1 MKTEPIEV
9 SERVVEVNKLIE
21 GVANRLVRNF
31 DGTLGLLHLGGRKAP
46 YDDTEYEFIGGAK
59 DSIRKKHYDKS
70 MRLLWKAEEQA
81 PWSTFKDCTNDEKL
95 LLKMSSESLNDEER
109 SELKKISSKEYRA
122 MLDREYTPEQKQAI
136 VNILSLIGHGE
147 AYAWL
152 VSSEVLND
160 VKSTGARAALTMQV
174 LEEAKHFVV
183 LRELIMAFDCEV
195 PRMSAWEYVLLERIY
210 KAKGLEKLFGMNV
223 LVEGLALSLFGMMAE
238 MPGLK
243 ILRLFH
249 RDESRHTALPVNY
262 FREFPMSRWQKH
274 NPLVRAQRMGQLL
287 PALPLIAQIEA
298 DMATIGFDVF
308 EFGGSLIRKIGF
320 LAERVGFYMPVPIDL
335 FATTLNE
342 LFNLYCWLTRPN
354 HKHRNFI
361 EAEMTQGDYE
371 RKVEDEVFSA
381 SL

>member
-1 MKTEPIEV
+1 MKVEPLEVNQRVTEA
-9 SERVVEVNKLIE
+9 NKLIE
-21 GVANRLVRNF
+21 RIANRLVRNV
-31 DGTLGLLHLGGRKAP
+31 DGALGRVHLGGRKAP
-46 YDDTEYEFIGGAK
+46 YNDLEYEFIGGAK
-59 DSIRKKHYDKS
+59 DSIREKHYDKS
-70 MRLLWKAEEQA
+70 MRLLWKAEEHA
-81 PWSTFKDCTNDEKL
+81 PWSSFKDCTNDEKL
-95 LLKMSSESLNDEER
+95 LLKMSDESLNEEER
-109 SELKKISSKEYRA
+109 SELKRITSKQYRT
-122 MLDREYTPEQKQAI
+122 MLDREYTSEQKQAI

-183 LRELIMAFDCEV
+183 LRELLMAFDCEI
-195 PRMSAWEYVLLERIY
+195 PRMSAWEYVLLERVY

-223 LVEGLALSLFGMMAE
+223 LVEGLALSLFGLMAE
-238 MPGLK
+238 MPGLE

-274 NPLVRAQRMGQLL
+274 NPLSRVQRLNQLL

-298 DMATIGFDVF
+298 DMAVLGFDVF
-308 EFGGSLIRKIGF
+308 DFGGSLIRKISF
-320 LAERVGFYMPVPIDL
+320 LAERVGFYLPVPADL
-335 FATTLNE
+335 FANSLNE
-342 LFNLYCWLTRPN
+342 LFNLYCRLTRSDFER
-354 HKHRNFI
+354 RNFL
-361 EAEMTQGDYE
+361 EAEMTQGEEE
-371 RKVEDEVFSA
+371 RKVEEEVFSA